1 MGSIPTFGTSQA
13 PDCSDAES
21 KEPLSTEVTAGS
33 SGRPRTRALILVAED
48 NPDIISLIRHVLES
62 DGYGVFVAH
71 DGQETLELYAQLAPD
86 LLILDIMMPRRN
98 GFEVL
103 RELAAQGQRRQDVP
117 VLMLTART
125 SEDDVMT
132 GFDLGVDDYL
142 TKPFIVGELRAR
154 VKVLLARYHR
164 PD

>member
-1 MGSIPTFGTSQA
+1 MTARKRSSCTRSWSPI
-13 PDCSDAES
+13 CS
-21 KEPLSTEVTAGS
+21 
-33 SGRPRTRALILVAED
+33 
-48 NPDIISLIRHVLES
+48 
-62 DGYGVFVAH
+62 
-71 DGQETLELYAQLAPD
+71 
-86 LLILDIMMPRRN
+86 ILDIMMPRRN

-103 RELAAQGQRRQDVP
+103 RELAAQGQRREDVP
-117 VLMLTART
+117 ALELLTART

>member
-1 MGSIPTFGTSQA
+1 L
-13 PDCSDAES
+13 D
-21 KEPLSTEVTAGS
+21 TEDTAGS
-33 SGRPRTRALILVAED
+33 SGQPRSRARILVAED
-48 NPDIISLIRHVLES
+48 HPDTLSLIRHVLES

-71 DGQETLELYAQLAPD
+71 DGQEALDLFVQVAPD
-86 LLILDIMMPRRN
+86 LLVLDIMMPRRS

-103 RELAAQGQRRQDVP
+103 RELAAQGLRRQDVP

-142 TKPFIVGELRAR
+142 IKPFIVGELRAR
-154 VKVLLARYHR
+154 VKVLLARYSG